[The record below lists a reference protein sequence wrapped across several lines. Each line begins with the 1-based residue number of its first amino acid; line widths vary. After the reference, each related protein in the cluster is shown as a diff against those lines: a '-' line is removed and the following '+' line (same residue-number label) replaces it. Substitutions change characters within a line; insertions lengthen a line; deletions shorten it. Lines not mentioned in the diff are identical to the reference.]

1 MQIYKT
7 WQAIH
12 PMKLSVILI
21 TKNESANIPECLNSV
36 KFADEWIIVDSG
48 SDDDTVSKARS
59 FGATVIETDWP
70 GFGPQKNRALDAATG
85 DWILSIDA
93 DERITPE
100 LANEILETVK
110 SADPADAYEI
120 LRKGWYC
127 GKFMNH
133 GDWAKDYVI
142 RLFKRGTARF
152 TDDKVHER
160 LVVNGKTKR
169 LNAIMLHYSFMNF
182 SQVIRK
188 MDSYSDLSARQK
200 YLQGKKGSV
209 GKALGHGIWAFI
221 RSYIIKG
228 GFMDGGQGLALA
240 ISNAEGSYYR
250 YLKIWLMQEEE
261 KNRHHQQ

>member
-1 MQIYKT
+1 
-7 WQAIH
+7 
-12 PMKLSVILI
+12 MKLSAILI
-21 TKNESANIPECLNSV
+21 TKNESNNILDCLNSV

-48 SDDDTVSKARS
+48 SSDDTVAKARS

-100 LANEILETVK
+100 LADEILHVIH
-110 SADPADAYEI
+110 SPDPADAYEI

-133 GDWAKDYVI
+133 GDWSKDFVV
-142 RLFKRGTARF
+142 RLFRRGAAFF
-152 TDDKVHER
+152 TEDKVHER

-169 LNAIMLHYSFMNF
+169 LGSTMLHYSFMNF
-182 SQVIRK
+182 SQVLQKI
-188 MDSYSDLSARQK
+188 DSYSDLSARQK
-200 YLQGKKGSV
+200 YQQGKKAGV
-209 GKALGHGIWAFI
+209 GTALGHGIWAFI
-221 RSYIIKG
+221 RCYLIKG
-228 GFMDGGQGLALA
+228 GFLDGGQGLALA

-250 YLKIWLMQEEE
+250 YLKIWLLRQEE
-261 KNRHHQQ
+261 KTRQKQK

>member
-1 MQIYKT
+1 
-7 WQAIH
+7 
-12 PMKLSVILI
+12 MKLSAILI
-21 TKNESANIPECLNSV
+21 TKNESNNILDCLNSV

-48 SDDDTVSKARS
+48 SSDDTVAKARS

-100 LANEILETVK
+100 LADEILHVIH
-110 SADPADAYEI
+110 SPDPADAYEI

-133 GDWAKDYVI
+133 GDWSKDFVV
-142 RLFKRGTARF
+142 RLFRRGAASF
-152 TDDKVHER
+152 TEDKVHER

-169 LNAIMLHYSFMNF
+169 LGSTMLHYSFMNF
-182 SQVIRK
+182 SQVLQKI
-188 MDSYSDLSARQK
+188 DSYSDLSAQQK
-200 YLQGKKGSV
+200 YQQGKKAGV
-209 GKALGHGIWAFI
+209 GTALGHGIWAFI
-221 RSYIIKG
+221 RCYLIKG
-228 GFMDGGQGLALA
+228 GFLDGGQGLALA

-250 YLKIWLMQEEE
+250 YLKIWLLRQEE
-261 KNRHHQQ
+261 KTRQKQK